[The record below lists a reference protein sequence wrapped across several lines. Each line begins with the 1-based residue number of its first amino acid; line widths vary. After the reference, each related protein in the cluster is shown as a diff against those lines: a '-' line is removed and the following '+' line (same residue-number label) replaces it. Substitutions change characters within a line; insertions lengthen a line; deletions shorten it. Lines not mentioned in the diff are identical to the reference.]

1 MAFLRAALFWLVAT
15 GVIGVYT
22 SINPGFTG
30 VISATHAHMGF
41 LGFFLAMVMGVAYW
55 MMPRP
60 GGIRQTGLEAATFF
74 LLQTG
79 LVLRVVGEPWYRSG
93 GGSVPHTIFVISGFI
108 VLAAMLTFAYA
119 MTKRVVTMKVVHEKA
134 KSRPRP
140 VTQRR
145 PEE

>member
-15 GVIGVYT
+15 GAVGVYT

-30 VISATHAHMGF
+30 LISATHAHMGI
-41 LGFFLAMVMGVAYW
+41 LGFFLAMVMGVAFW

-60 GGIRQTGLEAATFF
+60 GGIRQTGLEAVTFA
-74 LLQTG
+74 LLQIG
-79 LVLRVVGEPWYRSG
+79 LVLRVVGEPWWRSG
-93 GGSVPHTIFVISGFI
+93 GGSLPHTLFIASGFI

-134 KSRPRP
+134 RLRPRP
-140 VTQRR
+140 VTQSKPDR
-145 PEE
+145 